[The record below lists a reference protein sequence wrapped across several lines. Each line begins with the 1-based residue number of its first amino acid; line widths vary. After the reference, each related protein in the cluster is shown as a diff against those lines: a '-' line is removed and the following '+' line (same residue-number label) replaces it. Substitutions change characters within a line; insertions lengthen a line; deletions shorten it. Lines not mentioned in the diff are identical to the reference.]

1 MYFCAVK
8 NASGELVQVLEM
20 MEAINQLRL
29 AARSRFQK
37 LMRDN
42 DIDLT
47 IEMLEVMKILW
58 RMDGLNQQDIVEKT
72 VRNKASV
79 TSIITNLESRNLI
92 SRRQHDGDKRC
103 NLIFLTKEGA
113 AYREKLLP
121 LVQSMYKDVLENIPT
136 ADVSAVSAVM
146 QRMQAILSS
155 EIYQETE

>member
-1 MYFCAVK
+1 MK

-79 TSIITNLESRNLI
+79 TSIITNLESRNII
-92 SRRQHDGDKRC
+92 SRRQHYGDKRC

-113 AYREKLLP
+113 AYRENCCRLCK
-121 LVQSMYKDVLENIPT
+121 VCTKMFWKIYR
-136 ADVSAVSAVM
+136 
-146 QRMQAILSS
+146 QRMYPQYLL
-155 EIYQETE
+155 

>member
-1 MYFCAVK
+1 MK

-92 SRRQHDGDKRC
+92 SRRQHDEDKRC
-103 NLIFLTKEGA
+103 NLIFLTKEGT